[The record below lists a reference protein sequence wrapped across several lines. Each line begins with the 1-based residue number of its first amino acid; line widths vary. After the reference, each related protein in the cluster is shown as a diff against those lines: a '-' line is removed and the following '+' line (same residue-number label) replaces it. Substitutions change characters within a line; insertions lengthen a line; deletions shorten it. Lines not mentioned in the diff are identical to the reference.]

1 MAVNNGMAIEVTGV
15 RKCFHAPSGGELVAL
30 DEISFAVRTNEFTS
44 IIGPSGCGK
53 TTLLQILDGLMPP
66 DGGDVLIHGRRVLG
80 PGPDRAMV
88 FQDFALLPWDTVLSN
103 VAFPLELRGMAR
115 ADREQRARHVIGM
128 VGLAGFEG
136 YYPHTLSGG
145 MQQRVGLAR
154 ALVVDPDT
162 LLMDEPFGALD
173 AQTRH
178 QLQDELLQLWQGH
191 RKTVVLVTHDM
202 EEAVYLSDR
211 VLVLTS
217 RPGRIAHEI
226 AVPLPRPRD
235 VTVRRTAVFADL
247 VEDVWESLKG
257 GTGR

>member
-1 MAVNNGMAIEVTGV
+1 MNDGIAIEVAGV
-15 RKCFHAPSGGELVAL
+15 RKRFRAPTGVELLAL
-30 DEISFAVRTNEFTS
+30 DEVSFAVRPNEFAS

-53 TTLLQILDGLMPP
+53 TTLLQILDGLLQP
-66 DGGDVLIHGRRVLG
+66 DGGEVLIHGRRVTG

-88 FQDFALLPWDTVLSN
+88 FQDFALLPWGTVLSN
-103 VAFPLELRGMAR
+103 VAFPLELRGTTR
-115 ADREQRARHVIGM
+115 AERERRAQQVINM

-154 ALVVDPDT
+154 ALVVGPDT

-173 AQTRH
+173 AQTRQH
-178 QLQDELLQLWQGH
+178 LQDELLQLWQGH

-211 VLVLTS
+211 VFVLTP
-217 RPGRIAHEI
+217 RPGRIAREI

-235 VTVRRTAVFADL
+235 FRVRRTAAFAEL
-247 VEDVWESLKG
+247 VEYVWESLKDYAG
-257 GTGR
+257 H

>member
-1 MAVNNGMAIEVTGV
+1 MAVNGEAVIQVVGV
-15 RKCFHAPSGGELVAL
+15 GKRFRAADRDDLVAL
-30 DEISFAVRTNEFTS
+30 DGVSFAVGPNEFVS

-53 TTLLQILDGLMPP
+53 TTLLRILDGLVRP
-66 DGGDVLIHGRRVLG
+66 DEGEVRVHGVRIDG

-88 FQDFALLPWDTVLSN
+88 FQDFALLPWATVESN
-103 VAFPLELRGMAR
+103 VAFPLEIRGVPPQER
-115 ADREQRARHVIGM
+115 AHRAREAIQL

-154 ALVVDPDT
+154 ALVVDPEM

-178 QLQDELLQLWQGH
+178 LLQDELLALWQAH

-211 VLVLTS
+211 VLLMGP
-217 RPGRIAHEI
+217 RPGRIARE
-226 AVPLPRPRD
+226 VEVSLPRPRD
-235 VTVRRTAVFADL
+235 HTVRRTAQFAEL
-247 VEDVWESLKG
+247 VECVWDTL
-257 GTGR
+257 RAFARP